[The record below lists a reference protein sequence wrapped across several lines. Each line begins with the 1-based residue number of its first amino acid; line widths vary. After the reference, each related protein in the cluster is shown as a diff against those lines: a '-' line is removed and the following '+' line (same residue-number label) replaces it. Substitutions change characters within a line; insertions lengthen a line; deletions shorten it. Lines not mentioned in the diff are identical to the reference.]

1 MAPTRER
8 PGIVRVRISDREVWH
23 VADPALTEA
32 EAEEAVRAHRAAN
45 APTNRSVVRRVL
57 AWSPGAVALLLLV
70 GAVVGTVAIMSE
82 LDLAELPARF
92 AVAVVLSVV
101 GLVVVAVVGIVL
113 VEAPWRRGEADVGG
127 PGPATSRSV
136 VPIEGAALD
145 WASDAT
151 SPADLWRVLDALSLL
166 AELDGAQWR
175 LVDVLY
181 GRLDEWDEWDGGDG
195 SGVAARGPHPA
206 QAALRAAQD
215 RASAEL
221 IALGREVGLPAMA
234 LIRPVTDRS

>member
-23 VADPALTEA
+23 VVDPALTEA

-57 AWSPGAVALLLLV
+57 AWIPGAVALLLLV
-70 GAVVGTVAIMSE
+70 GAVVGTVVIMRE
-82 LDLAELPARF
+82 LDLAELLALL

-113 VEAPWRRGEADVGG
+113 VEAPWRRREADVGG

-136 VPIEGAALD
+136 VAIEGAALD

-151 SPADLWRVLDALSLL
+151 TPADLWRVVDALSLL

-181 GRLDEWDEWDGGDG
+181 GRLDEWDGVDG
-195 SGVAARGPHPA
+195 SDEAARGAHPA

-221 IALGREVGLPAMA
+221 IALGREVGFPAMA
-234 LIRPVTDRS
+234 LIRSVADRS